1 MDGAAVVIDS
11 NIALQS
17 VPVCREVQERGSF
30 VQDTLWSDRPHQ
42 VEGDDEN
49 GSVETTNRTGHLR
62 RDPMRQDSAKKKASS
77 RALSDKTAVRDPV
90 LLERIAEK
98 AYELFQ
104 KRGSVHGHD
113 LEDWLEAERR
123 VMVERNAKVGSSNH

>member
-1 MDGAAVVIDS
+1 MGKNS
-11 NIALQS
+11 
-17 VPVCREVQERGSF
+17 
-30 VQDTLWSDRPHQ
+30 T
-42 VEGDDEN
+42 
-49 GSVETTNRTGHLR
+49 
-62 RDPMRQDSAKKKASS
+62 KKNASS

-90 LLERIAEK
+90 LFEQIAEK

-113 LEDWLEAERR
+113 LEDWLEAERL